1 VEIEQGKL
9 PPPPGLI
16 ASLAAGFDSVANSIT
31 VIALPVLFDLFLWF
45 GPHLRLRVLIQSWIN
60 NLPTLSSSLTSVA
73 NLEAM
78 QQAWNELAGRFNI
91 FSGLRTFPVGI
102 SSLLSLEMPVQTPL
116 GSPTVFEAG
125 SILGLIGWGMLAIL
139 VGWLIGAL
147 YYYWVSK
154 VALRPASLPLWKS
167 IAQTVFL
174 SLIWT
179 ALMLG
184 VGMPVLTFL
193 SFTTL
198 INPALGQIA
207 LFVAGLAALWVV
219 VPIYFSAHGIFT
231 YQMDA
236 LKAILN
242 SLRMVRF
249 TLPTTFLFLLLLTV
263 IGQGLRFLWTTP
275 PQDSWWMMV
284 GIIGHAFVS
293 TALLSAS
300 FIYYRDVN
308 NWLKVVFEQLK
319 KQTTPANA

>member
-1 VEIEQGKL
+1 METEQGKL

-45 GPHLRLRVLIQSWIN
+45 GPHLRLRDLFQPWLEQ
-60 NLPTLSSSLTSVA
+60 LPILYSNMTSAA
-73 NLEAM
+73 NLEAA
-78 QQAWNELAGRFNI
+78 QQIWSDLIERINL
-91 FSGLRTFPVGI
+91 FSVLRTFPVGT
-102 SSLLSLEMPVQTPL
+102 SSLLSIEMPILTPL
-116 GSPTVFEAG
+116 GSPPTFEAG
-125 SILGLIGWGMLAIL
+125 SILGLIGWGALAVL

-154 VALRPASLPLWKS
+154 VTLRPEILPLWKS
-167 IAQTVFL
+167 LAQTIFL
-174 SLIWT
+174 SLIWVVLLF
-179 ALMLG
+179 A

-193 SFTTL
+193 SLTTL
-198 INPALGQIA
+198 ISPALGQVV
-207 LFVAGLAALWVV
+207 LFVAGMAALWLV
-219 VPIYFSAHGIFT
+219 VPVYFSAHGIYT

-242 SLRMVRF
+242 SLRMIRF
-249 TLPTTFLFLLLLTV
+249 TLPSTFLFLLLLTV

-275 PQDSWWMMV
+275 PQDSWWMLV

-293 TALLSAS
+293 TALLAAS

-319 KQTTPANA
+319 KQTTAANA

>member
-1 VEIEQGKL
+1 METEHGKL

-45 GPHLRLRVLIQSWIN
+45 GPHMSLRELIQPLLQQLP
-60 NLPTLSSSLTSVA
+60 NLYSNITSAA
-73 NLEAM
+73 NMEAA
-78 QQAWNELAGRFNI
+78 QEFWNDLAGRFNL
-91 FSGLRTFPVGI
+91 FSGLRTFPVGT
-102 SSLLSLEMPVQTPL
+102 SSLLTFEMPIQTPV
-116 GSPTVFEAG
+116 GSPPVFEAG
-125 SILGLIGWGMLAIL
+125 SIFGILGWGALAVL
-139 VGWLIGAL
+139 TGWLIGAL

-154 VALRPASLPLWKS
+154 VSLRPESLPLLKS
-167 IAQTVFL
+167 LTQTVFL
-174 SLIWT
+174 SLIW
-179 ALMLG
+179 LVLLFS

-193 SFTTL
+193 SLTTL
-198 INPALGQIA
+198 ISPALGQIA
-207 LFVAGLAALWVV
+207 LFVAGLVGLWLI
-219 VPIYFSAHGIFT
+219 VPVYFSAHGIFT

-263 IGQGLRFLWTTP
+263 IGQGLRFLWSTP
-275 PQDSWWMMV
+275 PQDSWWLLV
-284 GIIGHAFVS
+284 GILGHAFVS

-319 KQTTPANA
+319 MQTNSVKA

>member
-1 VEIEQGKL
+1 VETEHGKL

-45 GPHLRLRVLIQSWIN
+45 GPHLRLRDLLQPWIEQ
-60 NLPTLSSSLTSVA
+60 LPSFYSSLTSAA
-73 NLEAM
+73 NLEAV
-78 QQAWNELAGRFNI
+78 QQFWIELADRFNLFI
-91 FSGLRTFPVGI
+91 GLRTFPVGT
-102 SSLLSLEMPVQTPL
+102 SSLLTFEMPVQTPF
-116 GSPTVFEAG
+116 GSPPVFEAG
-125 SILGLIGWGMLAIL
+125 SVFGILGWGALAVL
-139 VGWLIGAL
+139 TGWLIGAL

-154 VALRPASLPLWKS
+154 VSLRPESLPLWKS
-167 IAQTVFL
+167 LVQAVFL
-174 SLIWT
+174 SLIWLV
-179 ALMLG
+179 LMFS
-184 VGMPVLTFL
+184 VGMPVMTFL
-193 SFTTL
+193 SLTTL
-198 INPALGQIA
+198 ISPALGQIA
-207 LFVAGLAALWVV
+207 LFAAGLVSLWLV
-219 VPIYFSAHGIFT
+219 VPVYFSAHGIFT

-263 IGQGLRFLWTTP
+263 IGQGLRFLWSTP
-275 PQDSWWMMV
+275 PQDSWWLLV
-284 GIIGHAFVS
+284 GILGHAFVS

-319 KQTTPANA
+319 MQTNSVKV